1 MFITDNKD
9 PGRLVVGTR
18 FVLDPP
24 ADADGDADATDNAE
38 LVALMASRELAAC
51 LLEVRDGPPR
61 HHRLIAASRAFDA
74 LPHLKEALAD
84 PVGLDL
90 CGRVALTG
98 EPASFESRRGPEQRV
113 RAHAFRVGDA
123 DRRQVVVL
131 FEQCNP
137 SSALDADAVLQRFG
151 AMLAHELRAPLAPL
165 KNGVHIL
172 QRLAQGNEAMQSPL
186 TMMERQ
192 LGRLAGLIDD
202 LLDVGRLGTAKVRI
216 EHEAVNL
223 QQVISESIESCEAAI
238 GARQQEVKMESDG
251 SELVVRGDPRRLQQV
266 FTNLLSNSIK
276 FTDAGGHIRIL
287 LRRADDMAVIDVC
300 DDGSGI
306 AAEEL
311 PHIFDLFSQGELHR
325 YDRDGGLGIGLS
337 IVRTVVSLHGGTVSA
352 RSEGVGRGAVFTIRL
367 PLHA

>member
-1 MFITDNKD
+1 MFITDNKN
-9 PGRLVVGTR
+9 PGCLPAGAR
-18 FVLDPP
+18 FALDPADD
-24 ADADGDADATDNAE
+24 ADADGAE
-38 LVALMASRELAAC
+38 LAALMASRELAAC
-51 LLEVRDGPPR
+51 LLEIGDGSPR
-61 HHRLIAASRAFDA
+61 QCRLLAASRAFDTVPG
-74 LPHLKEALAD
+74 LQEALAD
-84 PVGLDL
+84 SLNLEL

-98 EPASFESRRGPEQRV
+98 EPASFESRPGLEHRV
-113 RAHAFRVGDA
+113 RAHAFRIGDA

-131 FEQCNP
+131 FENCGP
-137 SSALDADAVLQRFG
+137 SPAPDADAVLQRFG

-172 QRLAQGNEAMQSPL
+172 KRLAQGNEAMQSPL

-192 LGRLAGLIDD
+192 LGRLVSLVDD

-216 EHEAVNL
+216 EHEPVNL

-238 GARQQEVKMESDG
+238 GARHHEVKMESDG
-251 SELVVRGDPRRLQQV
+251 TELVVRGDPRRLQQV

-287 LRRADDMAVIDVC
+287 LRRAEDLAVIDVC
-300 DDGSGI
+300 DDGAGI

-337 IVRTVVSLHGGTVSA
+337 IVRTVIRLHGGTVSA
-352 RSEGVGRGAVFTIRL
+352 RSEGLGRGAVFTVRL
-367 PLHA
+367 PLHV